1 MEVKEK
7 MKILIGLYEKDK
19 EIDKIKNLEIEVP
32 KKIAKLDEE
41 LENLSKEFNEAKE
54 TSDKIDV
61 KRRELERRV
70 EEQRLNLDNFRKR
83 KREAHSNKEF
93 QALKREIEDTEKK
106 IIQLEDELIEVYIEK
121 EDQEKITN
129 KTRIIFEEKEK
140 KVREKEELLNRELN
154 KSKENLILKADER
167 TRIAARL
174 QDERLLKSYNRL
186 KNSRGSGVSIIE
198 NEICT
203 ECHSTIPLQLFVE
216 VKKGNKIYTCQSC
229 GRILIYK
236 WIE

>member
-41 LENLSKEFNEAKE
+41 LEDLSKEFNEAKE

-203 ECHSTIPLQLFVE
+203 ECYSTIPLQLFVE
-216 VKKGNKIYTCQSC
+216 VRKGNKIYTCQSC

>member
-1 MEVKEK
+1 MEVEEK

>member
-7 MKILIGLYEKDK
+7 MKILIGLDEKDK

-41 LENLSKEFNEAKE
+41 LEDLSKEFNEAKE

-203 ECHSTIPLQLFVE
+203 ECHSIIPLQLFVE

>member
-19 EIDKIKNLEIEVP
+19 EIDKIKNLDIEVP

-41 LENLSKEFNEAKE
+41 LEDLSKEFNEAKE

-106 IIQLEDELIEVYIEK
+106 IIQLEDELIEAYIEK

-198 NEICT
+198 DEICT
-203 ECHSTIPLQLFVE
+203 ECHSIIPLQLFAE
-216 VKKGNKIYTCQSC
+216 VRKGNKIYTCQSC

>member
-1 MEVKEK
+1 MEVEEK

-41 LENLSKEFNEAKE
+41 LEDLSKEFNEAKE

>member
-41 LENLSKEFNEAKE
+41 LEDLSKEFNEAKE

-203 ECHSTIPLQLFVE
+203 ECHSIIPLQLFVE